1 VRLFVRL
8 LSTLLGLAVAA
19 VGALLALEVGW
30 YWWHPARAPVSG
42 LVVPWSRWRDALAAV
57 GWDSF
62 AVRLIA
68 GVVAAAGLV
77 LLVLAATARSRAV
90 RLTDPAVEVSVT
102 TSPRS
107 LARLVGHAVRAQD
120 NVTSASVTA
129 SAKRVRV
136 RATSSLEGESELRP
150 RLSAVIT
157 DLLGEVPLVR
167 QPKVSVVVDSPK
179 DRG

>member
-8 LSTLLGLAVAA
+8 LSTLLALAAA
-19 VGALLALEVGW
+19 AAGALLVLEVGW
-30 YWWHPARAPVSG
+30 YWWRPAQARESG
-42 LVVPWSRWRDALAAV
+42 LVVPWPAWRDQLGAV

-68 GVVAAAGLV
+68 GIAAAAGLV
-77 LLVLAATARSRAV
+77 LVVLAAVAGSRAV
-90 RLTDPAVEVSVT
+90 RLTDPADEVSVT

-107 LARLVGHAVRAQD
+107 LARMVGHAVRSQD

-129 SAKRVRV
+129 SAKRIRV
-136 RATSSLEGESELRP
+136 RATSRLESEGELRP
-150 RLSAVIT
+150 RLSAVVT
-157 DLLGEVPLVR
+157 ELLSEVPLVR